1 MASLATPYLRLFL
14 WSAMALLL
22 SALAGTAGAQTSND
36 LREFRSRH
44 YVVNTTLSR
53 DEARVFADHMDQIYA
68 EYQRRFANSGMQPR
82 NTDPMPLFLFR
93 SQFEYQNFLSEYGI
107 SGANTGGMFFVQAD
121 VQGLATYTQG
131 KSLSQV
137 FAILQHEG
145 FHQFAYRYFGPDL
158 PIWVNEGL
166 AQYFEDGVLVDSRLH
181 LNSSNAA
188 RVASVKAALHGGY
201 CIDFDR
207 IVQIN
212 PNDWGRTLN
221 SSPAQ
226 ASLLYDQSWS
236 MVHFLITADDGRL
249 RKHFEQYLRLIGTG
263 EAPMDAFAQAFGT
276 RETGEFEKVWRTYA
290 EKTQPDA
297 LSVTRT
303 RMEFLGQGIKFL
315 HENGA
320 PMPRTIGQL
329 RTTLQRIN
337 FRAISTQHGIER
349 QISARDENV
358 YRYPGSDSSSA
369 RIFEIAAPAD
379 DSGLLPTLSAPGL
392 SPQPSL
398 VWSRNHAGELVMD
411 IRYH

>member
-1 MASLATPYLRLFL
+1 
-14 WSAMALLL
+14 MALV
-22 SALAGTAGAQTSND
+22 AGVFASDANAQVSND
-36 LREFRSRH
+36 LREFRSLF
-44 YVVNTTLSR
+44 YSVKTTLTK
-53 DEARVFADHMDQIYA
+53 DEARVYAEHMDQIYA
-68 EYQRRFANSGMQPR
+68 EYQRRFANSGMQAR
-82 NTDPMPLFLFR
+82 NTSPMPLYLFR
-93 SQFEYQNFLSEYGI
+93 TQYEYQNFLSEFGI
-107 SGANTGGMFFVQAD
+107 RGANTGGMFFVQAD
-121 VQGLATYTQG
+121 VQGLATYVQG

-145 FHQFAYRYFGPDL
+145 FHQFGYRYFGPDL

-166 AQYFEDGVLVDSRLH
+166 AQYFEDGVLIDGRLH

-188 RVASVKAALHGGY
+188 RVSSVKAALHGDY

-221 SSPAQ
+221 SSPET

-236 MVHFLITADDGRL
+236 MVHFLITADNGRL
-249 RKHFEQYLRLIGTG
+249 RKYFEQYLKLIGAG

-276 RETGEFEKVWRTYA
+276 RETDDFEKVWREFA
-290 EKTQPDA
+290 EKARPDA

-303 RMEFLGQGIKFL
+303 RMEFLGQGLKFL
-315 HENGA
+315 HEHGA

-349 QISARDENV
+349 QISAHDENV
-358 YRYPGSDSSSA
+358 YRYPGPGNSA
-369 RIFEIAAPAD
+369 RVFEMMRPD
-379 DSGLLPTLSAPGL
+379 TKSGLLPELTASGL
-392 SPQPSL
+392 DPQPSL
-398 VWSRNHAGELVMD
+398 VWTRTSEGELVMD
-411 IRYH
+411 IRFQ